1 MLPIVAGV
9 SATLATV
16 MLLACAVLYF
26 RLKKMARQIDELKQD
41 VQQQSAQLGRRL
53 DTYLTGSIQMG
64 EQLYKL
70 QQQLAPIPDRLL
82 QVENRDPATI
92 SFTEAARL
100 VGLGASSEN
109 LQQAC
114 GLSQA
119 EAELLI
125 RMQQKK

>member
-9 SATLATV
+9 SAALATV

>member
-9 SATLATV
+9 SAALTTV

>member
-41 VQQQSAQLGRRL
+41 IQQQSAQLGRRL